1 MMPAFRTCNLIAVA
15 AVLSMSPAAGNAFQF
30 SVVSRNTNEPPT
42 PSGTAPRTPDGH
54 PDLSGVWNG
63 LGDNLI
69 GVPNQMANAGIAV
82 ETESST
88 RDVSSGARLATF
100 TRGTTNPLNDEQA
113 ERAAAL
119 MRRMGSNRPVYKPQ
133 YWETVKTLDQNAN
146 EEDPANNCMPAGI
159 PRAGIPSFIG

>member
-1 MMPAFRTCNLIAVA
+1 MMPAFRTWNLIAMVA
-15 AVLSMSPAAGNAFQF
+15 LFCLFPAAGNARQF

-42 PSGTAPRTPDGH
+42 PSGATPRTADGH

-82 ETESST
+82 ESASST
-88 RDVSSGARLATF
+88 RDVSSGARIATF
-100 TRGTTNPLNDEQA
+100 PRGTNQPLNDEQA

-119 MRRMGSNRPVYKPQ
+119 LRRMGSNRPIYKPQ
-133 YWETVKTLDQNAN
+133 Y
-146 EEDPANNCMPAGI
+146 
-159 PRAGIPSFIG
+159 